1 LFQTYGFFC
10 EVDVDGDVIGVKH
23 EKFMK
28 NRREGT
34 LLSPDTVGKVV
45 AGMAVCKNEGLK
57 KFNGMFVNWN
67 DSTIAT
73 VL

>member
-1 LFQTYGFFC
+1 
-10 EVDVDGDVIGVKH
+10 
-23 EKFMK
+23 MK

-57 KFNGMFVNWN
+57 KFNGMFVNWD